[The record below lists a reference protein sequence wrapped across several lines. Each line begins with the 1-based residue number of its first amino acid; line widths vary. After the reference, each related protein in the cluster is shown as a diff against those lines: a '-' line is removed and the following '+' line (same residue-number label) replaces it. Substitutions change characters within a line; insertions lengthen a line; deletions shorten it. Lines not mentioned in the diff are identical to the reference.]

1 MDYED
6 SADGFYARGSFD
18 AGPAAIKM
26 PDDVFVNFN
35 SPTIQNPFQKAAQT
49 TLIGDNRQGYDDL
62 SAEALLQIKHLYKP
76 EELNSI
82 INSYVTQTGDN
93 ATGELLQNLFGS
105 DTTLADTAIAEAG
118 KIPLGAG
125 DITAA
130 GYTTEQLNKIG
141 SDAASGN
148 KGILSKLGD
157 AFKNLTGISG
167 GDALKYAT
175 MMAMAKL
182 AYDDAKQAREE
193 AKGAKLDIAGVRAV
207 RGADGGVSF
216 RSAAQGGLM
225 SMVDDV
231 DPIATA
237 QRVMTDPEHQRKFE
251 GYLMEYLGQGQGYDR
266 GGIVDDSALNLLRN
280 FVEIPPAQ
288 QFRDSLREGRLLYPE
303 VYEDFFRNDALR
315 NISSMYPELPN
326 KSVGEGDITTAGYT
340 AEELTNLGKDAAK
353 YFNMLPNEEVR
364 KFFEYL
370 NTSNNDTLRKRDD
383 ELYEVFKVP
392 SLASRPL
399 SKELLEAVDDI
410 KHSINVA
417 SMPSPEQIAMHEA
430 NVRYAP
436 VGLYSPSL
444 SDDDIARLYEQVQLY
459 APRDQYTSEFS
470 EEYNPALEATLRH
483 FEKTGQVIGYG
494 GEDRVGS
501 MEFGGGGFDFGGGG
515 GGLNEDELMFNKG
528 GVARYFAGGTDGMAD
543 EIPANIE
550 NQRPAA
556 LSDGEFVIPADV
568 VSHLGNGNSNA
579 GAKRLYEMMDRIRDA
594 RTGTTKQ
601 GIEIDPNKFM
611 LG

>member
-6 SADGFYARGSFD
+6 SHDGFTRRYDFGYGQPGDVSVNDFIPLPNFPSDGGALTGLKPDLIVTTDGDTPFYPGVLANIGLYSPNEIAAFTQDPAFD
-18 AGPAAIKM
+18 EFKLANPEDAA
-26 PDDVFVNFN
+26 VLEGFLQSETQAEFER
-35 SPTIQNPFQKAAQT
+35 
-49 TLIGDNRQGYDDL
+49 LRRQGGGVPIGNPADPYGL
-62 SAEALLQIKHLYKP
+62 KALGI
-76 EELNSI
+76 ES
-82 INSYVTQTGDN
+82 G
-93 ATGELLQNLFGS
+93 G
-105 DTTLADTAIAEAG
+105 
-118 KIPLGAG
+118 IPGFFKKLGAG
-125 DITAA
+125 
-130 GYTTEQLNKIG
+130 
-141 SDAASGN
+141 
-148 KGILSKLGD
+148 
-157 AFKNLTGISG
+157 FKDLTGISG

-175 MMAMAKL
+175 MMAIAKL

>member
-6 SADGFYARGSFD
+6 LDAGFYTRGSFD
-18 AGPAAIKM
+18 VGPAATAVSGDSADRLFKYYTQLD
-26 PDDVFVNFN
+26 PTVFDNIN
-35 SPTIQNPFQKAAQT
+35 STIQDPFQKAAQT

-251 GYLMEYLGQGQGYDR
+251 GYLMEYLGQEQGY
-266 GGIVDDSALNLLRN
+266 
-280 FVEIPPAQ
+280 
-288 QFRDSLREGRLLYPE
+288 
-303 VYEDFFRNDALR
+303 
-315 NISSMYPELPN
+315 
-326 KSVGEGDITTAGYT
+326 
-340 AEELTNLGKDAAK
+340 AE
-353 YFNMLPNEEVR
+353 
-364 KFFEYL
+364 
-370 NTSNNDTLRKRDD
+370 
-383 ELYEVFKVP
+383 
-392 SLASRPL
+392 
-399 SKELLEAVDDI
+399 
-410 KHSINVA
+410 
-417 SMPSPEQIAMHEA
+417 
-430 NVRYAP
+430 
-436 VGLYSPSL
+436 
-444 SDDDIARLYEQVQLY
+444 
-459 APRDQYTSEFS
+459 
-470 EEYNPALEATLRH
+470 
-483 FEKTGQVIGYG
+483 
-494 GEDRVGS
+494 
-501 MEFGGGGFDFGGGG
+501 
-515 GGLNEDELMFNKG
+515 G